1 MLGEKPILFDPA
13 MAQADSPVVAAL
25 KEKLAKN
32 PPIRYEQ
39 QHKIEDL
46 TIEQFSQNNN
56 CQIEETKKIF
66 TLYRQ
71 LSAKSPIPLRICNS
85 ILKLPGESVQILTN
99 RLIDLVKNKPL
110 NKI

>member
-32 PPIRYEQ
+32 PPINYAQPR
-39 QHKIEDL
+39 KLDDL
-46 TIEQFSQNNN
+46 TSEEFSQKNKCSLDQTN
-56 CQIEETKKIF
+56 
-66 TLYRQ
+66 TLFSLYKQ

-85 ILKLPGESVQILTN
+85 ILEHPGESVQILTN
-99 RLIDLVKNKPL
+99 RLINLVKKKSS